1 MTTVIE
7 AARDYLARG
16 WQIVPIPVGRKGP
29 IVQGWQCRQ
38 WQPEDF
44 EPDSNIGI
52 ILGPR
57 SGDLVDV
64 DHDCSEALMLA
75 PIYLPPTGAIF
86 GRSSKPR
93 SHWLY
98 VSPSA
103 VKESFADLL
112 SGEMLVELRAAGRD
126 GAAHQTLVPPSVTNG
141 ERRTW
146 EGDKIEPTTINAAKL
161 HQRCV
166 WLAVASLVA
175 RYVSETAAQRPGH
188 DLPHLLYEAD
198 PVLGRKAFAWLGLP
212 DPEAPQ
218 YSPKARLV
226 LSATEVTL
234 WELAAAIPNHGLAWD
249 DWNAYGLAFFA
260 ASNGSEEGFIAFD
273 RFSAQCG
280 KYNGPETVVRWRH
293 YRRSPPNAT
302 GLGKLIK
309 AAITAGWRS
318 NSPGARHAA

>member
-166 WLAVASLVA
+166 WLAVASLV
-175 RYVSETAAQRPGH
+175 RGMCRRPQRS
-188 DLPHLLYEAD
+188 
-198 PVLGRKAFAWLGLP
+198 GRGTIFRICCTRP
-212 DPEAPQ
+212 IQ
-218 YSPKARLV
+218 
-226 LSATEVTL
+226 
-234 WELAAAIPNHGLAWD
+234 
-249 DWNAYGLAFFA
+249 
-260 ASNGSEEGFIAFD
+260 
-273 RFSAQCG
+273 FS
-280 KYNGPETVVRWRH
+280 V
-293 YRRSPPNAT
+293 
-302 GLGKLIK
+302 
-309 AAITAGWRS
+309 
-318 NSPGARHAA
+318 ARHLHGSVYPIPRRRNTAQKRDWC